1 MTGLT
6 TSEVE
11 ERRAR
16 GEGETGARS
25 VTKSTGAIL
34 RENICTLFN
43 ALNFAIAI
51 LLFAV
56 GAYSNMLF
64 IAIIILNIVIG
75 IVQEFKAKKLVD
87 ELTILNQPHAVV
99 LRDGK
104 ETTIEAGDIVK
115 DDVMVLDSGK
125 QICNDAVVIDGRL
138 EVNESLLTGESD
150 SIDKTAGSE
159 LYSGSSVI
167 SGRAYARVT
176 HVGDENYTN
185 SLINEVRQEK
195 RVHSELLDSMRKVTR
210 FTSFLIIPLGV
221 LLFVEAMFLR
231 HSGTYDAEVS
241 SAAAL
246 LGMLPKGLVLLISVS
261 LATGVIRLAKAKI
274 LVQNI
279 YSLETLAHV
288 DVLCLDKTGTLT
300 DGNMSVDRI
309 VPLGE
314 RGAAEDSD
322 ALLRA
327 YLDASEDNNVTI
339 AALRAHFGADGSTA
353 DAEQPAAPAG
363 DGRFAA
369 QAIIPFSSKRKW
381 GAITMRA
388 AAGAADAPRHAQ
400 EGESAAATGTVF
412 LGAPE
417 RILGANLPDEAA
429 ALMGQGL
436 RLIAVGYLPGAWTDE
451 ERLPD
456 ALQPMFLIALRDNIR
471 PRAKETL
478 AYFRDQGVDV
488 KVISGDHPDTVAA
501 VARQAG
507 LEHWRDVIDMTSV
520 PADAPDSTF
529 DDVAGR
535 YTVFSRVTPK
545 QKRQLVHAMQ
555 RAGHQVAL
563 TGDGV
568 NDLLAL
574 RVGRRAPDLA
584 GRAARLRFHLPA
596 AGGAGGPQGR
606 QQRDPHGRRVLHQ
619 DDLLGAGVVLLS
631 GFERPVPVHSDPDH
645 ACRRLHRGVAVV
657 PDDIRIG
664 HATHPRPVPA
674 HCARQGS
681 AVRDRRHRHDHR
693 IQPHRSV
700 RRDAEPHGHV
710 RAADHRVDG
719 RRDQELRTVHED
731 PRVRL
736 RDDGAGRPVRAAHP
750 AAPVRGGRDDRP
762 DVGMVRGGVRGDD
775 GRHRRDHRGAAG
787 MAAVTALTG
796 ERFPVMPAG
805 VRPGAIRT
813 FMFDAFRAGHMCF
826 P

>member
-231 HSGTYDAEVS
+231 HSGTYDAVVS

-353 DAEQPAAPAG
+353 DAGQPAAPAG

-388 AAGAADAPRHAQ
+388 TAGAADAPRHTQ
-400 EGESAAATGTVF
+400 EGESAAAATGTVF

-417 RILGANLPDEAA
+417 RILGVNLPDEAA

-501 VARQAG
+501 VAWQAG
-507 LEHWRDVIDMTSV
+507 L
-520 PADAPDSTF
+520 
-529 DDVAGR
+529 
-535 YTVFSRVTPK
+535 
-545 QKRQLVHAMQ
+545 
-555 RAGHQVAL
+555 
-563 TGDGV
+563 
-568 NDLLAL
+568 
-574 RVGRRAPDLA
+574 
-584 GRAARLRFHLPA
+584 
-596 AGGAGGPQGR
+596 
-606 QQRDPHGRRVLHQ
+606 
-619 DDLLGAGVVLLS
+619 
-631 GFERPVPVHSDPDH
+631 
-645 ACRRLHRGVAVV
+645 
-657 PDDIRIG
+657 
-664 HATHPRPVPA
+664 
-674 HCARQGS
+674 
-681 AVRDRRHRHDHR
+681 
-693 IQPHRSV
+693 
-700 RRDAEPHGHV
+700 
-710 RAADHRVDG
+710 
-719 RRDQELRTVHED
+719 
-731 PRVRL
+731 
-736 RDDGAGRPVRAAHP
+736 
-750 AAPVRGGRDDRP
+750 
-762 DVGMVRGGVRGDD
+762 
-775 GRHRRDHRGAAG
+775 
-787 MAAVTALTG
+787 
-796 ERFPVMPAG
+796 
-805 VRPGAIRT
+805 
-813 FMFDAFRAGHMCF
+813 
-826 P
+826 

>member
-34 RENICTLFN
+34 HENICTLFN

-231 HSGTYDAEVS
+231 HSGTYDAVVS

-300 DGNMSVDRI
+300 KGEPAVAGVKYLATFDERLTGAMAASLAAMNKHPLSQAIARWAHERHLPVYQVEGFTAIPGAGVEGRI
-309 VPLGE
+309 E
-314 RGAAEDSD
+314 RGMVR
-322 ALLRA
+322 LVNLRWLEEQGLA
-327 YLDASEDNNVTI
+327 DEEVRRTF
-339 AALRAHFGADGSTA
+339 AHYTNEGMSAVAVA
-353 DAEQPAAPAG
+353 DAFGVQAVFGLADVVKEDTVEGLRQLASVGIRPWLLTGDNEAAARALAEKVGLKDVRADLLPEDKLKAIEELQKSGLTAMAG
-363 DGRFAA
+363 DG
-369 QAIIPFSSKRKW
+369 IN
-381 GAITMRA
+381 
-388 AAGAADAPRHAQ
+388 DAPALARADI
-400 EGESAAATGTVF
+400 GIAMGVRGTDSA
-412 LGAPE
+412 
-417 RILGANLPDEAA
+417 IEAA
-429 ALMGQGL
+429 H
-436 RLIAVGYLPGAWTDE
+436 IAVMDDRISSIATLV
-451 ERLPD
+451 RLSRITHGLLVENIAFAIGVKIIF
-456 ALQPMFLIALRDNIR
+456 ALL
-471 PRAKETL
+471 
-478 AYFRDQGVDV
+478 
-488 KVISGDHPDTVAA
+488 
-501 VARQAG
+501 
-507 LEHWRDVIDMTSV
+507 
-520 PADAPDSTF
+520 
-529 DDVAGR
+529 
-535 YTVFSRVTPK
+535 
-545 QKRQLVHAMQ
+545 
-555 RAGHQVAL
+555 AL
-563 TGDGV
+563 TGNATMWMAVFADTGTCLIV
-568 NDLLAL
+568 VANAMRML
-574 RVGRRAPDLA
+574 RMKPRLDRMAEEARRAA
-584 GRAARLRFHLPA
+584 
-596 AGGAGGPQGR
+596 
-606 QQRDPHGRRVLHQ
+606 
-619 DDLLGAGVVLLS
+619 
-631 GFERPVPVHSDPDH
+631 
-645 ACRRLHRGVAVV
+645 
-657 PDDIRIG
+657 
-664 HATHPRPVPA
+664 
-674 HCARQGS
+674 
-681 AVRDRRHRHDHR
+681 
-693 IQPHRSV
+693 
-700 RRDAEPHGHV
+700 
-710 RAADHRVDG
+710 
-719 RRDQELRTVHED
+719 
-731 PRVRL
+731 
-736 RDDGAGRPVRAAHP
+736 
-750 AAPVRGGRDDRP
+750 
-762 DVGMVRGGVRGDD
+762 
-775 GRHRRDHRGAAG
+775 
-787 MAAVTALTG
+787 
-796 ERFPVMPAG
+796 
-805 VRPGAIRT
+805 
-813 FMFDAFRAGHMCF
+813 
-826 P
+826 